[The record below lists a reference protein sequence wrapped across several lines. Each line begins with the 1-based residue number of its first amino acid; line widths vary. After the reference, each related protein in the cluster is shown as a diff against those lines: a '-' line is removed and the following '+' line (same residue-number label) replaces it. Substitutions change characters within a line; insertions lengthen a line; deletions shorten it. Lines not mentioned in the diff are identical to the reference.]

1 MDFDH
6 PSASKIAHTALG
18 GSEKIF
24 GLLKQRKTIKKP
36 TRISSPA
43 QLLADWLGN

>member
-24 GLLKQRKTIKKP
+24 VLLKQKKNNLKTHK
-36 TRISSPA
+36 
-43 QLLADWLGN
+43 D